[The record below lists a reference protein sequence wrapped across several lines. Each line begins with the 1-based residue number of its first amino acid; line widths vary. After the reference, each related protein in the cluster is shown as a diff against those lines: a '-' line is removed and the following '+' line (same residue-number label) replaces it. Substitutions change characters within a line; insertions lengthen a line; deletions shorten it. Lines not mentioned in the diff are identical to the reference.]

1 MDIPVNAQVECT
13 DGLCGRSTYVVFNPI
28 TDRLTHVVVREIEFP
43 HNERLVPIEEVKE
56 TTSDL
61 ILLRCTR
68 EELASIGDFIERE
81 YLHITDPLGDYEPE
95 EIMILPYAM
104 PAGEYISPENLLVQV
119 THKRVP
125 PHELA
130 VHRGA
135 RVMAT
140 DGHVGQVD
148 EFLVDP
154 ASEQITHLVLRE
166 GHLWG
171 KVDVTIPI
179 AEIGHIEENTVHLKL
194 DKEAIRALPTVPVRR
209 RLR

>member
-13 DGLCGRSTYVVFNPI
+13 EGLCGRSTYVVFNPI
-28 TDRLTHVVVREIEFP
+28 TDRLTHLVVRETDSP
-43 HNERLVPIEEVKE
+43 HREHLVPIEEVKE
-56 TTSDL
+56 TTPDL

-68 EELASIGDFIERE
+68 AGLASMGDFIERE
-81 YLHITDPLGDYEPE
+81 YLHITDSLGGYEPE
-95 EIMILPYAM
+95 EIMIWPYAM
-104 PAGEYISPENLLVQV
+104 PATEYIPPENLLVQV

-179 AEIGHIEENTVHLKL
+179 SEIGHIEENSVYLKL
-194 DKEAIRALPTVPVRR
+194 SKKAIGALPTVPIRH